1 MPSRKGNNQ
10 GDGDVEGAWP
20 KSADHGIYNYTSDE
34 QSEGSDGEVRIN
46 DPNNSDDGGD
56 EDNVIF
62 DKEYINSML
71 SRELKDPNKILLND
85 DENNY
90 TTLSINCNN
99 EIDKLKNKAEADFPE
114 LKKIPNLDKSD
125 LHIIYSNNDLLKS
138 YNEIIKKLNE
148 CNTLLNRAVS
158 RSSVSLTDRYFSDG
172 RKLRSSS
179 PALLRPLRTSTPDGR
194 KSTNSINWT
203 WGLSDQFNSTY
214 TDYLTDYK

>member
-34 QSEGSDGEVRIN
+34 QSEGSDGEVSIN

-85 DENNY
+85 IDIEKIKENKY
-90 TTLSINCNN
+90 
-99 EIDKLKNKAEADFPE
+99 LKNIYR
-114 LKKIPNLDKSD
+114 KI
-125 LHIIYSNNDLLKS
+125 YLLVK
-138 YNEIIKKLNE
+138 IK
-148 CNTLLNRAVS
+148 
-158 RSSVSLTDRYFSDG
+158 
-172 RKLRSSS
+172 
-179 PALLRPLRTSTPDGR
+179 
-194 KSTNSINWT
+194 TN
-203 WGLSDQFNSTY
+203 
-214 TDYLTDYK
+214 K